1 MTEPKRILFIR
12 RDNIGDL
19 VCTTPLFAALR
30 ARYPKAHIALLA
42 NTYCAPVVAGSP
54 DLDRVYVYAKAK
66 HLPRMRRPGAYWA
79 RIQLVRELR
88 AAHFDYV
95 VLAAAS
101 YYTRGLEF
109 ARWLPGARVVGF
121 ASDNGRRDGIDIAL
135 ERDREPRHEVEDLFR
150 LLGPL
155 GVTGSPP
162 ATRVTAEA
170 AYSTPV
176 QSQIQAAF
184 GAIAPLAV
192 HISARHPTNR
202 WHAEGYE
209 ALIRRLVS
217 EGHKIVLLWSPGE
230 TNDPTHPGDD
240 ALAQRITQA
249 VGNRSLLALPTRDL
263 GTLIAA
269 LDACRGAIMSD
280 GGAMHVAAALQKPL
294 VCFFGNS
301 DAKRWHPWQ
310 CPHVILQPE
319 SRKVGDLPVERVL
332 EAAETLFPRNLETM
346 TPLGRYKSKDS

>member
-1 MTEPKRILFIR
+1 MIEPKRILFIR

-30 ARYPKAHIALLA
+30 RRCPKAHIALLA
-42 NTYCAPVVAGSP
+42 NTYCAPIVAGNP
-54 DLDRVYVYAKAK
+54 DLDRVYIYAKAK
-66 HLPRMRRPGAYWA
+66 HLPPRQRPGAYWA
-79 RIQLVRELR
+79 RIRLVRDLR

-101 YYTRGLEF
+101 YYARGLEF
-109 ARWLPGARVVGF
+109 ARWLPGARIVGF
-121 ASDNGRRDGIDIAL
+121 ASDDGKRDGIDIVL
-135 ERDREPRHEVEDLFR
+135 QRDQEPRHEVEDLFR
-150 LLGPL
+150 LLEPL

-162 ATRVTAEA
+162 ATRVTTEPV
-170 AYSTPV
+170 YSTPV
-176 QSQIQAAF
+176 QLQVRTAF
-184 GAIAPLAV
+184 GPITPLAV

-209 ALIRRLVS
+209 ALIRTLTNQ
-217 EGHKIVLLWSPGE
+217 GHKILLLWSPGE
-230 TNDPTHPGDD
+230 ANDPTHPGDD
-240 ALAQRITQA
+240 ALAQRITQT
-249 VGNRSLLALPTRDL
+249 VGSSSLLPLPTRDL

-301 DAKRWHPWQ
+301 DATRWHPWQ
-310 CPHVILQPE
+310 CRHIILQPE
-319 SRKVGDLPVERVL
+319 SRNVSDLTVERVL
-332 EAAETLFPRNLETM
+332 EAAGALFTSSVQP
-346 TPLGRYKSKDS
+346 DS

>member
-1 MTEPKRILFIR
+1 
-12 RDNIGDL
+12 
-19 VCTTPLFAALR
+19 
-30 ARYPKAHIALLA
+30 
-42 NTYCAPVVAGSP
+42 
-54 DLDRVYVYAKAK
+54 
-66 HLPRMRRPGAYWA
+66 
-79 RIQLVRELR
+79 
-88 AAHFDYV
+88 
-95 VLAAAS
+95 
-101 YYTRGLEF
+101 
-109 ARWLPGARVVGF
+109 
-121 ASDNGRRDGIDIAL
+121 
-135 ERDREPRHEVEDLFR
+135 VEDLFR

-170 AYSTPV
+170 AYSAPV

-217 EGHKIVLLWSPGE
+217 EGHKILLLWSPGE

-240 ALAQRITQA
+240 ALARRITQA
-249 VGNRSLLALPTRDL
+249 AGNGSLLALPTRDL

-294 VCFFGNS
+294 VCFFGSS
-301 DAKRWHPWQ
+301 DVTRWHPWR
-310 CPHVILQPE
+310 CRHIVLQPE
-319 SRKVGDLPVERVL
+319 TRDVRDLTVEQAL
-332 EAAETLFPRNLETM
+332 EAV
-346 TPLGRYKSKDS
+346 SKLILRHV